1 MKKHRINTTISVKH
15 WEILRKHAAK
25 YESQQKTLELALE
38 SLVNNEIP
46 GQKLTPIEQ
55 IWLQTEK
62 LNVVCLLHKDIY
74 YELFKIAD
82 CELLNELFM
91 KHNMAEYMIVMYY
104 NKPLKECS
112 LKEVMDG
119 LVVVS
124 NAAKV
129 FDSINYW
136 DEDTNYIIKITHSA
150 RTIKYS
156 NSVKILLESLFKAYG
171 LKIQCE
177 ISFSSIFSKVPKN
190 QSACQHPF
198 Y

>member
-1 MKKHRINTTISVKH
+1 MEKRRINTTISAKH
-15 WEILRKHAAK
+15 WEILKKHAAK
-25 YESQQKTLELALE
+25 NESQQKTLELALE
-38 SLVNNEIP
+38 SLESSELP
-46 GQKLTPIEQ
+46 MQKLTPMEQ

-62 LNVVCLLHKDIY
+62 LNVVCLVHKDIF

-119 LVVVS
+119 LMVVS

-129 FDSINYW
+129 FDSINYR
-136 DEDTNYIIKITHSA
+136 DDDNHYIIKITHSA

-156 NSVKILLESLFKAYG
+156 NSVKILLETLFNSYG
-171 LKIQCE
+171 LKIQCD
-177 ISFSSIFSKVPKN
+177 ISYSSIFSKVPKK
-190 QSACQHPF
+190 H
-198 Y
+198 

>member
-1 MKKHRINTTISVKH
+1 MKP
-15 WEILRKHAAK
+15 E
-25 YESQQKTLELALE
+25 QKTLEIALE
-38 SLVNNEIP
+38 RFENTELP
-46 GQKLTPIEQ
+46 DQKLTPMEQ

-62 LNVVCLLHKDIY
+62 LNVVCLVHKDIF
-74 YELFKIAD
+74 YELFKMAD

-119 LVVVS
+119 LIVVS

-129 FDSINYW
+129 FDSINYR
-136 DEDTNYIIKITHSA
+136 DEDTHYIIKITHSA

-156 NSVKILLESLFKAYG
+156 NSVKILLKTLFNSYG
-171 LKIQCE
+171 LKIQCD
-177 ISFSSIFSKVPKN
+177 ISDSSIFSKVPKEKEGVSLAQN
-190 QSACQHPF
+190 PLLLSHNAVP
-198 Y
+198 